1 VSTPAASLAFAL
13 AFALALGFHRYRA
26 AQICALLAL
35 LALGVDAGS
44 LLLREA
50 ALRLLPWLV
59 LACAL
64 IPEPRLLSR
73 RHAALVLFTGSLL
86 LVALYAPPRLL
97 AMPLQMSAWPL
108 PGLDPGRGARL
119 LLMLAAAVCALR
131 FLRQRQP
138 MEAGLVAGLLL
149 AAIGAGRPTELSTWL
164 LASALT
170 ATVAVLYS
178 SYRMAFVDPLSALP
192 NRRALDET
200 LGRLSGSYSLAMI
213 DIDHF
218 KAFNDQHG
226 HAAGDALPSV
236 SARPPAARCSATV
249 ARSSV
254 WSMPGWMPSWLGNV
268 WKRHEWPCKTRSW
281 SCLRQRN
288 RQAKPHRKAR
298 PSLGRRPDLRAPS
311 RSRSPSAPAWLPA
324 ASVASRPA
332 TCSRPPI
339 RRSTRPK
346 QKAAIGLNA
355 AAENGNPAPRSSPAM
370 HPESPR

>member
-97 AMPLQMSAWPL
+97 AMPLQMAAWPL

-226 HAAGDALPSV
+226 HAAGDIVLRRVAQRLRQTAGGKV
-236 SARPPAARCSATV
+236 FRYGGEEFCVVYAGLDAELAGQRLEAARVAVQDQILELPAA
-249 ARSSV
+249 
-254 WSMPGWMPSWLGNV
+254 
-268 WKRHEWPCKTRSW
+268 
-281 SCLRQRN
+281 
-288 RQAKPHRKAR
+288 AKPTGKAASKGTTKPRPKAR
-298 PSLGRRPDLRAPS
+298 PSRTQQVEVTISAGVAARSERRKQAGDVLKAADQALYQAKAKGRNRVE
-311 RSRSPSAPAWLPA
+311 RSR
-324 ASVASRPA
+324 
-332 TCSRPPI
+332 
-339 RRSTRPK
+339 
-346 QKAAIGLNA
+346 
-355 AAENGNPAPRSSPAM
+355 
-370 HPESPR
+370 